1 MSDVRVESGGRLA
14 SMVLITPVSYVG
26 RQWIDE
32 NLQVEG
38 WQWLGRSLAVDKR
51 YAEPIVD
58 GMIGDGLDVEGC

>member
-1 MSDVRVESGGRLA
+1 VSDVRVESGGRLA

-38 WQWLGRSLAVDKR
+38 WQWLGGSLAVDKR
-51 YAEPIVD
+51 YAAPIVD
-58 GMIGDGLDVEGC
+58 GMIGDGLDLEGC

>member
-1 MSDVRVESGGRLA
+1 MSDVRIESDS

-51 YAEPIVD
+51 YAGPIVD
-58 GMIGDGLDVEGC
+58 GMIGDGLDVEAP

>member
-1 MSDVRVESGGRLA
+1 VSDVRIETGGRLS

-51 YAEPIVD
+51 YAAPIVD
-58 GMIGDGLDVEGC
+58 GMIGDGLDVEAS